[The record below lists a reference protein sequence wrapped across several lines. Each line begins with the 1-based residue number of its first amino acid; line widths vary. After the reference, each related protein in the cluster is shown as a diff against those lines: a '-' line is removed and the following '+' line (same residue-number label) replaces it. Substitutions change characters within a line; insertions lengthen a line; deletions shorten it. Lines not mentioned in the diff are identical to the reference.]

1 MSRIALVAGST
12 GLIGNQLLELL
23 LEDSNYS
30 KVIALSRKQLTL
42 SNPKLEN
49 IVLEVAQ
56 LDSHQQ
62 QLKADDVF
70 CCLGT
75 TMKQAGSKAAFRK
88 VDFDYPLQLAK
99 ILNQNGAR
107 QFLLVSALG
116 ANKNSKIFY
125 NQIKGE
131 VEEAI
136 TSIGF
141 KGLHIFRPSLLLG
154 PRKEQRS
161 GEDAA
166 KVFYKIF
173 GFLIPKKYQGL
184 ESIKVARAMQALATE
199 DLSGK
204 FIYESDELQ
213 KY

>member
-1 MSRIALVAGST
+1 MSKIALLAGST

-23 LEDSNYS
+23 LADSHYS
-30 KVIALSRKQLTL
+30 KIIALSRKPL
-42 SNPKLEN
+42 SIANSKLEN
-49 IVLEVAQ
+49 IVLEVEQ
-56 LDSHQQ
+56 LENHS

-75 TMKQAGSKAAFRK
+75 TMKQAGSQAAFRK

-99 ILNQNGAR
+99 IQKANGAQ

-116 ANKNSKIFY
+116 ANKNSGIFY
-125 NQIKGE
+125 NKVKGE

-136 TSIGF
+136 TSVGF
-141 KGLHIFRPSLLLG
+141 KALHIFRPSLLLG
-154 PRKEQRS
+154 SRKDHRS
-161 GEDAA
+161 GEEAA

-184 ESIKVARAMQALATE
+184 ESIKVARAMQALAKQE
-199 DLSGK
+199 HAGV
-204 FIYESDELQ
+204 FVYESNTLQ
-213 KY
+213 EY

>member
-1 MSRIALVAGST
+1 MSKVALLAGST

-23 LEDSNYS
+23 LADKYYS
-30 KVIALSRKQLTL
+30 KIIALSRKPLAIT
-42 SNPKLEN
+42 NPKLEN
-49 IVLEVAQ
+49 IVVEVEQLEK
-56 LDSHQQ
+56 H

-99 ILNQNGAR
+99 VLKTNGAQ

-116 ANKNSKIFY
+116 ANKKSGIFY

-131 VEEAI
+131 IEEAI
-136 TSIGF
+136 TSVGF
-141 KGLHIFRPSLLLG
+141 RTLHIFRPSLLLG
-154 PRKEQRS
+154 PRKDHRS
-161 GEDAA
+161 GEEAA

-184 ESIKVARAMQALATE
+184 ESIKVARAMQALAKKE
-199 DLSGK
+199 ISGV
-204 FIYESDELQ
+204 FVYESNALQ
-213 KY
+213 EY